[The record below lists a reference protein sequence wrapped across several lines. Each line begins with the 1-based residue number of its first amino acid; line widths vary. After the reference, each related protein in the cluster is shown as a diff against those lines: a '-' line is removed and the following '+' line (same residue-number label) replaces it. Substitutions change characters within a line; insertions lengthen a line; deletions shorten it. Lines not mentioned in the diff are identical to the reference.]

1 MYSLYTMTFVVTHL
15 SIYYDFFSLPLAK
28 KLCKKQ
34 RLSTVPSTIL
44 NAHSFETDVGAMV
57 SKAWYNLSKSAVL
70 SCVASNEP
78 KTFES
83 FREKYE

>member
-1 MYSLYTMTFVVTHL
+1 MYLLYTMTFVVTHL
-15 SIYYDFFSLPLAK
+15 SIYATFFLALAK
-28 KLCKKQ
+28 KLSKKQ
-34 RLSTVPSTIL
+34 RLSAVSFSPSL
-44 NAHSFETDVGAMV
+44 DTDVGAMV

-83 FREKYE
+83 FCEKYE